1 MHLEQNGADRNHKNC
16 EIDKELH
23 RPVLIVSVSERGNH
37 QPGSGAETV
46 QAGRIIGTKFLCLL
60 RAQPARAIARLICA
74 IRRTER
80 MRIGRRTRVH
90 VAADRRLRRVGRFAG
105 CSLSCGAGRCRRID
119 APWRGQVGR
128 NNRRADGRRRRRR
141 RRDRQRRNRR
151 CRCGHTRRGG
161 CTQARFRI
169 SHRRHWC
176 RQPIEPQ
183 QHAAKSNRRHGAV
196 GYKSHRF
203 ALGTKDNTQEAP

>member
-1 MHLEQNGADRNHKNC
+1 MLRFGEYDIKCSFWRTSRSRSAA
-16 EIDKELH
+16 
-23 RPVLIVSVSERGNH
+23 
-37 QPGSGAETV
+37 GSDS
-46 QAGRIIGTKFLCLL
+46 GRRRRLWNQGFFG
-60 RAQPARAIARLICA
+60 AQPTRTIARLICA
-74 IRRTER
+74 ISGTER

-128 NNRRADGRRRRRR
+128 NNRRADGRRRRRRRRR

>member
-1 MHLEQNGADRNHKNC
+1 MRRPCKRLE
-16 EIDKELH
+16 L
-23 RPVLIVSVSERGNH
+23 SEQKLSLG
-37 QPGSGAETV
+37 
-46 QAGRIIGTKFLCLL
+46 
-60 RAQPARAIARLICA
+60 AQPPRTIVRLICA
-74 IRRTER
+74 IRGTER
-80 MRIGRRTRVH
+80 MGIGRRTGVH
-90 VAADRRLRRVGRFAG
+90 VAADGRLRCVGRLTG
-105 CSLSCGAGRCRRID
+105 RSLSCGARRCRRID
-119 APWRGQVGR
+119 APWCGEVGR
-128 NNRRADGRRRRRR
+128 NNRCADGHFRHRRRRC

-183 QHAAKSNRRHGAV
+183 QYAAKSNRRHGAV

-203 ALGTKDNTQEAP
+203 ALGTKDTTQEAP